1 MTNKIDLYTAPLY
14 TKEYTHAEFHFN
26 VNIGTHAVVGINV
39 VVVNGDKA
47 RAMAPGTNPYV
58 VIEEPLPNPEF
69 ITMGWATMQRYSWY
83 GFLKASVVHSG
94 VGVLPTPNVRRS
106 AEFH

>member
-26 VNIGTHAVVGINV
+26 VNVGTHAVVSINV

-69 ITMGWATMQRYSWY
+69 ITMGWAKELADKVARQLIEANRQR
-83 GFLKASVVHSG
+83 A
-94 VGVLPTPNVRRS
+94 
-106 AEFH
+106 

>member
-26 VNIGTHAVVGINV
+26 VNIGTHTVVAINV

-47 RAMAPGTNPYV
+47 RVTAPDTNPNV

-69 ITMGWATMQRYSWY
+69 ITMGWAKE
-83 GFLKASVVHSG
+83 LADKLA
-94 VGVLPTPNVRRS
+94 RRLIE
-106 AEFH
+106 ANRQGA